1 MGFCQRRITK
11 NGGFLINPLFCQY
24 ILFSAQNHSSSTV
37 STTFVFRAAV
47 SGIVSVWCGVSI
59 ESLAERFLKK
69 GVVPKREPDYFV
81 FVVWKK
87 TLHYKSMSKSFPSS
101 FVTSGLNVGSSQ
113 WQPRLRLIV
122 GRPTTRSLEPSN
134 GPVET
139 DWSTWTSF
147 RVSFVGWKSLVLRN
161 RHTLRVR
168 HGTFTNTTH
177 KGILFRC
184 VNPRKITQRSIYS
197 ISLGGLMTIRIFIM
211 ESNSLIKRLKY

>member
-24 ILFSAQNHSSSTV
+24 ILFSAQNHSSSTL

-47 SGIVSVWCGVSI
+47 SGIVSVWCGVSMGF
-59 ESLAERFLKK
+59 LTQRFLKK

-81 FVVWKK
+81 SVVWKK

-113 WQPRLRLIV
+113 WQPRLRLSV

-139 DWSTWTSF
+139 DWSTSNTS
-147 RVSFVGWKSLVLRN
+147 RESFVEWGSPVLRN
-161 RHTLRVR
+161 QPTHRERL
-168 HGTFTNTTH
+168 GMSMNMTH
-177 KGILFRC
+177 KVIPFRC
-184 VNPRKITQRSIYS
+184 VNLRKITQRSIYS